1 MIARQ
6 QYLDAV
12 ASCIGTPVGHRGR
25 TIGGALDCVG
35 VPWAAATA
43 CGLVLPATQ
52 VYGSHP
58 TGDELASGLAGYADR
73 CERMEDAHMMQV
85 MIGRHAR
92 HVVVP
97 VQLDA
102 DGLVWVVHAWAKAKV
117 VERTRLAY
125 EPAAFWRIRRVA

>member
-1 MIARQ
+1 
-6 QYLDAV
+6 
-12 ASCIGTPVGHRGR
+12 
-25 TIGGALDCVG
+25 
-35 VPWAAATA
+35 
-43 CGLVLPATQ
+43 
-52 VYGSHP
+52 
-58 TGDELASGLAGYADR
+58 
-73 CERMEDAHMMQV
+73 MEDAHMMQV

-125 EPAAFWRIRRVA
+125 EPAAFWRIRGVA